1 MSCKGA
7 KKDMLSGHEQHFCQ
21 LKIKKKKILTNTVS
35 VHLLVISR
43 FKEDTL

>member
-1 MSCKGA
+1 MPCKDA
-7 KKDMLSGHEQHFCQ
+7 KKDMLSGYEQHLCQ
-21 LKIKKKKILTNTVS
+21 LLNKNKLTNTVS

>member
-1 MSCKGA
+1 MP
-7 KKDMLSGHEQHFCQ
+7 KKDMLSGHEQHLCQ
-21 LKIKKKKILTNTVS
+21 LKNLNKNKLTNTVS

>member
-1 MSCKGA
+1 MPCKGA
-7 KKDMLSGHEQHFCQ
+7 KKDMLSSHEQHLCQ
-21 LKIKKKKILTNTVS
+21 LKFTKKTKLTNTVS

>member
-1 MSCKGA
+1 MPCKGA

-21 LKIKKKKILTNTVS
+21 LKIKKKKLTNTVS
-35 VHLLVISR
+35 VHLLVITR